1 VVLEVDLSVHLLYVH
16 GHLKG
21 SQLVS
26 FDVISHENKSPSK

>member
-1 VVLEVDLSVHLLYVH
+1 VVSEVDLSVLLLYVH

-26 FDVISHENKSPSK
+26 FDVISHENKSLRK